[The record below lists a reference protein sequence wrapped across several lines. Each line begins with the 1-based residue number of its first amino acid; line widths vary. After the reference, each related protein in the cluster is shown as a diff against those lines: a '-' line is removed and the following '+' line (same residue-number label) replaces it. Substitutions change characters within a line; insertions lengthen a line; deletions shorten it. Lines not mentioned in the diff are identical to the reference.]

1 MPAVDPV
8 VAGGSQTM
16 KSKLGVSRQAALKRV
31 ASSDKEL
38 TEDYEKQER
47 CVTANVAAAGR
58 LLGRRELLES
68 LVAVVPLAGRR
79 RRGLGLEERLHRH
92 KYP

>member
-16 KSKLGVSRQAALKRV
+16 MSKLGVSRQAALKRV

-58 LLGRRELLES
+58 LLASDLPCS
-68 LVAVVPLAGRR
+68 CSCCC
-79 RRGLGLEERLHRH
+79 LGSVRL
-92 KYP
+92 